1 MDKHEITLKITLP
14 AMCQYIN
21 FTDKLDVET
30 KYKYHQN
37 ELGVCQ
43 ETFNNNTIYTII
55 TMIWLVFRFFVW
67 FFDLALFKAVYFG
80 LLSKRSDSNKTYDI
94 NTFTKGFIYNNL

>member
-37 ELGVCQ
+37 ELGVYQ
-43 ETFNNNTIYTII
+43 EAFNNNTIYTII
-55 TMIWLVFRFFVW
+55 TMIWLVFCFFVCLV
-67 FFDLALFKAVYFG
+67 F
-80 LLSKRSDSNKTYDI
+80 
-94 NTFTKGFIYNNL
+94 